1 MSWHSSTAS
10 RCGTSDLRGLMS
22 GDDYTIRP
30 SRDEEVPAIAAIY
43 RHHVLHGVAS
53 FEEMPPDAAE
63 IGRRRGEIVG
73 RGLPY
78 LVAERAGR
86 VIGYCYAGLFR
97 PRVAYRFTVEDS
109 VYVAADEIGRG
120 LGRALL
126 EQVIARC
133 SELGY
138 RQMVAVIGGRE
149 TLGSIRLHER
159 LGFSPIGVLPAVGF
173 KFGRWIDIILM
184 QRELGAGSD
193 TLPDNIAPGPG
204 PTA

>member
-1 MSWHSSTAS
+1 
-10 RCGTSDLRGLMS
+10 MS
-22 GDDYTIRP
+22 GADYTIRP
-30 SRDEEVPAIAAIY
+30 SRDADLPAITAIY
-43 RHHVLHGVAS
+43 GYHVLHGVAS
-53 FEEMPPDAAE
+53 FEEVPPDEAE
-63 IGRRRGEIVG
+63 IARRRGEIVK

-86 VIGYCYAGLFR
+86 VIGYCYAGPFR

-109 VYVAADEIGRG
+109 VYVAAGEIGRG

-149 TLGSIRLHER
+149 TVGSIRVHER
-159 LGFSPIGVLPAVGF
+159 LGFAHMGVLPAVGF
-173 KFGRWIDIILM
+173 KFGRWIDIIMM
-184 QRELGAGSD
+184 QRELGPGAG
-193 TLPDNIAPGPG
+193 TPPDVAATA